1 MSFGI
6 RPGVRRLFRLD
17 TRQPGGQVRDEAD
30 AEIRLH
36 IQLRIE
42 QLMRDGLT
50 PEAARAEAERR
61 FGPLPEARAL
71 LHGSATRRE
80 ERLRTRELLD
90 ALWRDLRLALRMLRR
105 SPAFTTVAIASL
117 ALGIGANAAVF
128 SVVNAVLLRPL
139 PYVAPGKLVTVGT
152 RSTGSDGTQEGA
164 LSVAD
169 VRAMLDGASSFS
181 ALGAYAPAYGGLT
194 LTGTGEA
201 EQIVGTRVTSG
212 VWRALGVTPL
222 AGRWPLAG
230 EDAPGGDRVV
240 VLSHAFWRDRFAS
253 SASALGR
260 PLTLDGQRYTIVG
273 VMPPAFNLPRHSRDD
288 VWPVLQ
294 LDPPEARAP
303 FWLSVIGRLN
313 DGVDE
318 GRARA
323 ELTLLAASVKR
334 TYPDASAEWAYFVT
348 DLKASVVSNARAT
361 VLILYVAVALVLLLA
376 TANVANLFLARATVR
391 GTELAVRTALGA
403 SRRQLARQL
412 VTESVLV
419 AVLGG
424 ALGLLLASGGVRLLA
439 VGIPGDIPRMQ
450 EVSIDGVVLLFTAGI
465 ALVTGVLV
473 GVAPAIQVPHRAL
486 ASRLREG
493 GRGGAEGAERRSL
506 RALFVV
512 GEFAIAVTVLIG
524 AGLVVNSLFHLQ
536 RVSAGASAE
545 GVLAAQLTAVETRY
559 PEMAQAEAFYDEV
572 VQRIDAIPGVA
583 DVGIGMAVPP
593 NRLVMT
599 NPFTPEG
606 KVYAPGEVA
615 PLAEELMVSPGYF
628 TTLRIPVVRGRTFV
642 DADRDGAPPV
652 AIVNETFAR
661 RYFAGRDAV
670 GRWLQTG
677 DPDPESTR
685 LTIVG
690 IVPDVKYQGL
700 DAQAQPTIYVPYRQ
714 NRWWRTMYL
723 VVRTAGDPLMAL
735 PAIRAAVREV
745 DPAVPLRGVRS
756 MDQLLHESVA
766 EPRFRAALL
775 AGFGVVALL
784 LAAAG
789 IYAVMS
795 YNVSQRRR
803 EMGVHTALGAPRGA
817 IVRMVVRDG
826 MRLAVAGVAIGVALA
841 LALTRLL
848 SSVLFGVTPLD
859 PATFVLMAVFLVAVG
874 LAACAIPA
882 RRASRTDPMLAMRG
896 E

>member
-1 MSFGI
+1 MSFDI

-17 TRQPGGQVRDEAD
+17 THRPDRLVRDEAD

-36 IQLRIE
+36 LQLRIE

-50 PEAARAEAERR
+50 PDAARAEAERR
-61 FGPLPEARAL
+61 FGPLHEARAL
-71 LHGSATRRE
+71 LHASATRRE
-80 ERLRTRELLD
+80 ERMRSRELLD
-90 ALWRDLRLALRMLRR
+90 AQGRDLRLAVRMLRR
-105 SPAFTTVAIASL
+105 SPAFTAVAIASL

-139 PYVAPGKLVTVGT
+139 PYVAPEKLVSLET
-152 RSTGSDGTQEGA
+152 RTTGAHGGREGA
-164 LSVAD
+164 LSTAD
-169 VRAMLDGASSFS
+169 LRAMLDGATSFD

-194 LTGTGEA
+194 LTGAGEA
-201 EQIVGTRVTSG
+201 EQIIGTRVTSG
-212 VWRALGVTPL
+212 VWRALAVTPL

-240 VLSHAFWRDRFAS
+240 VLSHAFWRDRFGS
-253 SASALGR
+253 SASALGQ
-260 PLTLDGQRYTIVG
+260 PLTLDGQRFTIVG
-273 VMPPAFNLPRHSRDD
+273 VMPPAFTLPRLPRDD
-288 VWPVLQ
+288 LWPVLQ
-294 LDPPEARAP
+294 LDPPEGRAP
-303 FWLSVIGRLN
+303 FWLRAIGRLKE
-313 DGVDE
+313 GVDE

-323 ELTLLAASVKR
+323 ELTTLAASVKR
-334 TYPDASAEWAYFVT
+334 TYPDASSEWAYFVT
-348 DLKASVVSNARAT
+348 DLRTSLVSDARAT
-361 VLILYVAVALVLLLA
+361 VLILYGAVALVLLLA
-376 TANVANLFLARATVR
+376 AANVANLFLARATVR

-403 SRRQLARQL
+403 GRRQLARQL

-419 AVLGG
+419 AALGG
-424 ALGLLLASGGVRLLA
+424 ALGLLLALGGVRLLA
-439 VGIPGDIPRMQ
+439 AAIPGDIPRMH
-450 EVSIDGVVLLFTAGI
+450 EVSIDGVVLLFTAVV

-473 GVAPAIQVPHRAL
+473 GVAPAIQVPRRAL
-486 ASRLREG
+486 ASQLREG
-493 GRGGAEGAERRSL
+493 GRGGAEGAERRRL

-536 RVSAGASAE
+536 RVSAGAPSE
-545 GVLAAQLTAVETRY
+545 GVLAAQLTAAEARY
-559 PEMAQAEAFYDEV
+559 PEMEQAEAFYDEV
-572 VQRIDAIPGVA
+572 TRRIEAIPGVA
-583 DVGIGMAVPP
+583 AVGIGMAVPP
-593 NRLVMT
+593 DRLVMT

-615 PLAEELMVSPGYF
+615 PVAEELMVSPGYF
-628 TTLRIPVVRGRTFV
+628 TSLRIPVVRGRAFL
-642 DADRDGAPPV
+642 DADREGAPPV

-690 IVPDVKYQGL
+690 VVPDVKYQGL
-700 DAQAQPTIYVPYRQ
+700 DAVAEPTIYVPYRQ
-714 NRWWRTMYL
+714 HRWWRAMYL
-723 VVRTAGDPLMAL
+723 VVRTAGAPLTTL
-735 PAIRAAVREV
+735 PAIRTAVREV
-745 DPAVPLRGVRS
+745 DPDVPLREVRT

-789 IYAVMS
+789 IYGVMS

-803 EMGVHTALGAPRGA
+803 EMGVHLALGAPRGA

-826 MRLAVAGVAIGVALA
+826 MRLAVAGVVLGVAVA

-859 PATFVLMAVFLVAVG
+859 PATFVLMAVFLAVVG